1 MYEQF
6 KNDFIYNLE
15 QTKLIIKCLDKT
27 AYNYDFKT
35 KETQIVLYNNE
46 LPKLAK
52 MFIVSKKIEGYA
64 KTNNDELRVD
74 HEKYVV

>member
-6 KNDFIYNLE
+6 KNDFIYNSENEAIFNLE

-35 KETQIVLYNNE
+35 KETQMVLYN
-46 LPKLAK
+46 
-52 MFIVSKKIEGYA
+52 
-64 KTNNDELRVD
+64 